1 MDFYTL
7 MSNQAKGKHLTRLAM
22 LVFGVKRKW
31 FGLESDK
38 AFRRRL
44 ASILIKDQP
53 N

>member
-1 MDFYTL
+1 MDFYSA
-7 MSNQAKGKHLTRLAM
+7 MSTVATGRHLTNLGK
-22 LVFGVKRKW
+22 LFGVKRKW
-31 FGLESDK
+31 LGLESDK